1 MKRIRKGYK
10 DVYVNREE
18 VKSKDVNDEESVGEE
33 KNVYSGK
40 EYRDLFWYIMKIKD
54 MVCIFNEL
62 FNDVIMVVF
71 KSSDV

>member
-33 KNVYSGK
+33 KNV
-40 EYRDLFWYIMKIKD
+40 R
-54 MVCIFNEL
+54 
-62 FNDVIMVVF
+62 
-71 KSSDV
+71 KSIEICFGIL